1 VAHHGPPLI
10 FYGAKASSLPAI
22 SFKSNLR
29 QTCRYI
35 HQTIDPPEL
44 WSYIFLKFETINL
57 GFNKRREHM
66 QIRNAFGVA
75 GFIIAPLAVIAS
87 CFTVASAA
95 SIEVP
100 RISVEQT
107 KQMLGSPEV
116 VIIDVRTAKT
126 WWRSRTKILS
136 AVREE
141 IGSEKKWAGK
151 YPKDKTLIFY

>member
-1 VAHHGPPLI
+1 
-10 FYGAKASSLPAI
+10 
-22 SFKSNLR
+22 
-29 QTCRYI
+29 
-35 HQTIDPPEL
+35 
-44 WSYIFLKFETINL
+44 
-57 GFNKRREHM
+57 M

-116 VIIDVRTAKT
+116 VLIDVRTAKT

>member
-1 VAHHGPPLI
+1 M
-10 FYGAKASSLPAI
+10 PAEDI
-22 SFKSNLR
+22 
-29 QTCRYI
+29 I
-35 HQTIDPPEL
+35 
-44 WSYIFLKFETINL
+44 
-57 GFNKRREHM
+57 NKRRKLM
-66 QIRNAFGVA
+66 QIRNPFGVA

-87 CFTVASAA
+87 CFTLASAA

-107 KQMLGSPEV
+107 EQMLDNPEV

-126 WWRSRTKILS
+126 WWRSRAKILN

-141 IGSEKKWAGK
+141 IGSAKKWAGK

>member
-1 VAHHGPPLI
+1 MQ
-10 FYGAKASSLPAI
+10 
-22 SFKSNLR
+22 LR
-29 QTCRYI
+29 N
-35 HQTIDPPEL
+35 H
-44 WSYIFLKFETINL
+44 
-57 GFNKRREHM
+57 
-66 QIRNAFGVA
+66 FGVA
-75 GFIIAPLAVIAS
+75 GFIIAPLVVIAS

-107 KQMLGSPEV
+107 KQMIDNQEV

-126 WWRSRTKILS
+126 WWRSRTKILN

-141 IGSEKKWAGK
+141 IGSVKQWAGK

>member
-1 VAHHGPPLI
+1 MGSGLICDKFAIKSIKPLTHPNYRPI
-10 FYGAKASSLPAI
+10 F
-22 SFKSNLR
+22 
-29 QTCRYI
+29 
-35 HQTIDPPEL
+35 
-44 WSYIFLKFETINL
+44 FLKFETLNL
-57 GFNKRREHM
+57 GFNKRRIHM
-66 QIRNAFGVA
+66 QIRNPFGVA

-107 KQMLGSPEV
+107 KQMIDNPEV

-126 WWRSRTKILS
+126 WWRSRTKILN

-141 IGSEKKWAGK
+141 IGSVKQWSGK